1 MIKII
6 NIYCKIFEFLIAL
19 MLAIMVLLVF
29 SNVVLRYGFN
39 SGIAESEELS
49 RWLFIWITFLGAV
62 VALRDRA
69 HLGVDMVVSRLPIA
83 GKKACLAASQA
94 LMLFMLW
101 LLYQGSVMQM
111 RINWDM
117 QAPVTGASMAIV
129 YAAGV
134 VFAVCSGLIL
144 LTDFVRLLA
153 GRLSVDELVG
163 IQESEEAA
171 TLAQVLAPQS
181 NSGAESSDLRGVNQ
195 HSPKP

>member
-39 SGIAESEELS
+39 SGIAESEEVS
-49 RWLFIWITFLGAV
+49 RWMFIWITFLGAI
-62 VALRDRA
+62 VALRERA
-69 HLGVDMVVSRLPIA
+69 HLGVDMVVSRLPVA
-83 GKKACLAASQA
+83 GKKMCLAASYA

-101 LLYQGSVMQM
+101 LLYQGSLAQV

-117 QAPVTGASMAIV
+117 QAPVTGASMAII
-129 YAAGV
+129 YAAGL
-134 VFAVCSGLIL
+134 VFAICSGLIL

-153 GRLSVDELVG
+153 GRLSIDELVG

-171 TLAQVLAPQS
+171 ALAQVLGTQALPDAKS
-181 NSGAESSDLRGVNQ
+181 AHP